1 ESKKIKN
8 WISVQWITIIKKKY
22 FVLVRPVILYE
33 ITNGI
38 NLVKRF
44 PQDLFRERDN
54 LELKALNY
62 ILYGNGKSIQ
72 LIQRK
77 GGLSVPGSPVAGSSG
92 TTRIL

>member
-62 ILYGNGKSIQ
+62 ILYGNGKSI
-72 LIQRK
+72 
-77 GGLSVPGSPVAGSSG
+77 
-92 TTRIL
+92 